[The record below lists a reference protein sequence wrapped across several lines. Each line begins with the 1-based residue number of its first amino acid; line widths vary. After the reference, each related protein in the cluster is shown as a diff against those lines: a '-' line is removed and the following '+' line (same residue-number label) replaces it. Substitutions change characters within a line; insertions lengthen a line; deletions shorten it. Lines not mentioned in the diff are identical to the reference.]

1 MDMNE
6 EKALKRAEKIKS
18 MSRVKKTLLEYGMLT
33 IATYVMVIGIYAFK
47 FPNNFSFGGVSGL
60 AIVLSELLPTTPGNI
75 TFIINMALLVIGFLF
90 LGKDF
95 GIKTAYVSIL
105 MSAAISFSEY
115 IYPMDHP
122 LTEEPL
128 LELIFAVT
136 LPAVSSAIFF
146 NMDASSGGTDIIAM
160 ILRKYTKLNI
170 GTALFI
176 SDLLIVIS
184 ACLVFNAQ
192 TGLFSLLGLLAKSLV
207 VDNMI
212 ENINLCKYFTII
224 CDDPDPICDFIMNKL
239 NRSATV
245 YDAQGAYEH
254 RKKTVIITIMKRGQA
269 VELRNFI
276 RQTQPTAFIAITN
289 SSEIIGKGF
298 RGLN

>member
-1 MDMNE
+1 MID
-6 EKALKRAEKIKS
+6 EKALKRAERINS
-18 MSRVKKTLLEYGMLT
+18 MSEVKKTVLEYGMLT
-33 IATYVMVIGIYAFK
+33 ISTFVMAIGIYVFK

-60 AIVLSELLPTTPGNI
+60 AIVLSEVLPTTPGNI
-75 TFIINMALLVIGFLF
+75 TFIINMALLLIGFIF
-90 LGKDF
+90 LGKGF
-95 GIKTAYVSIL
+95 GVKTAYTSVLLSV
-105 MSAAISFSEY
+105 AISALEH
-115 IYPMDHP
+115 IYPMTAP
-122 LTEEPL
+122 LTKEPL
-128 LELIFAVT
+128 LELIFAVA

-170 GTALFI
+170 GSALFV
-176 SDLLIVIS
+176 SDLLIVIA
-184 ACLVFNAQ
+184 ACFVFNAQ
-192 TGLFSLLGLLAKSLV
+192 TGLFSLVGLLSKSLV
-207 VDNMI
+207 VDNVI

-224 CDDPDPICDFIMNKL
+224 CDDPEPICDFIKNKL
-239 NRSATV
+239 GRSATT
-245 YDAQGAYEH
+245 YDAEGSYEH

-276 RQTQPTAFIAITN
+276 RQNQPSAFIAITN

>member
-1 MDMNE
+1 MD
-6 EKALKRAEKIKS
+6 EKAQKRAEKING
-18 MSRVKKTLLEYGMLT
+18 MSKVRKTLFEYGMLT
-33 IATYVMVIGIYAFK
+33 IATCVMVIGIYAFK
-47 FPNNFSFGGVSGL
+47 FPNNFSFGGVTGL
-60 AIVLSELLPTTPGNI
+60 AIVLSEILPTTPANI
-75 TFIINMALLVIGFLF
+75 TFIINMVLLLVGFIF

-95 GIKTAYVSIL
+95 GVKTAYISIL
-105 MSAAISFSEY
+105 LSVGLSFSEH
-115 IYPMDHP
+115 IYPMKAP

-128 LELIFAVT
+128 LELIFAVA

-170 GTALFI
+170 GSALFI

-192 TGLFSLLGLLAKSLV
+192 TGLFSLVGLLSKSLV
-207 VDNMI
+207 VDNVI

-224 CDDPDPICDFIMNKL
+224 CDDPEPICDFIKNKL
-239 NRSATV
+239 GRSATI
-245 YDAQGAYEH
+245 YDAEGSYEH

-276 RQTQPTAFIAITN
+276 RQNQPSAFIAITN

>member
-1 MDMNE
+1 MID
-6 EKALKRAEKIKS
+6 EKAQRRAEKINS
-18 MSRVKKTLLEYGMLT
+18 MSKVKKTLIEYGILT
-33 IATYVMVIGIYAFK
+33 LATGVMAVGIYVFK
-47 FPNNFSFGGVSGL
+47 FPNNFSFGGVTGL

-75 TFIINMALLVIGFLF
+75 TFIINMALLLIGFAF
-90 LGKDF
+90 LGRGF
-95 GIKTAYVSIL
+95 GIKTAYISIL
-105 MSAAISFSEY
+105 LSAGISFLEHVW
-115 IYPMDHP
+115 PLEQP

-128 LELIFAVT
+128 LELIFAVG

-170 GTALFI
+170 GSALFM

-192 TGLFSLLGLLAKSLV
+192 TGLFSLVGLLSKSLV
-207 VDNMI
+207 VDNVI

-224 CDDPDPICDFIMNKL
+224 CDDPEPICDFIKNNL
-239 NRSATV
+239 HRSATT
-245 YDAQGAYEH
+245 YDAEGSYEH

-276 RQTQPTAFIAITN
+276 RHTQPSAFIAITN

>member
-1 MDMNE
+1 MID
-6 EKALKRAEKIKS
+6 EKALKRAEKINS
-18 MSRVKKTLLEYGMLT
+18 MSKVKKTLLEYAMLT

-60 AIVLSELLPTTPGNI
+60 AIVLSKLLPTTPGNI

-105 MSAAISFSEY
+105 MSVGISFSER
-115 IYPMDHP
+115 IYPMEHA

-160 ILRKYTKLNI
+160 ILRKYTRLNI

-176 SDLLIVIS
+176 SDLLIVLS

-192 TGLFSLLGLLAKSLV
+192 TGLFSLVGLLAKSLV

-224 CDDPDPICDFIMNKL
+224 CDEPEPICDFIMNKL

-245 YDAQGAYEH
+245 YEAEGAYEH

>member
-1 MDMNE
+1 MNDP
-6 EKALKRAEKIKS
+6 KRVERVEKINN
-18 MSRVKKTLLEYGMLT
+18 MSKVKKSIIEYTILT
-33 IATYVMVIGIYAFK
+33 VATYVMVIGIYAFK
-47 FPNNFSFGGVSGL
+47 FPNNFSFGGVTGL
-60 AIVLSELLPTTPGNI
+60 AIVLSELLPITPGNI
-75 TFIINMALLVIGFLF
+75 TFMINMILLVVGFLF
-90 LGKDF
+90 LGKGF
-95 GIKTAYVSIL
+95 GMKTAYISII
-105 MSAAISFSEY
+105 MSLGLSFSER
-115 IYPMDHP
+115 IYPMVKP

-128 LELIFAVT
+128 LELIFAVV
-136 LPAVSSAIFF
+136 LPALSSAIFF

-170 GTALFI
+170 GSALFI

-184 ACLVFNAQ
+184 ACFVFNAQ

-207 VDNMI
+207 VDNVI
-212 ENINLCKYFTII
+212 ESINLCKYFTII
-224 CDDPDPICDFIMNKL
+224 CDDPEPICDFIMNKL
-239 NRSATV
+239 HRSATI
-245 YDAQGAYEH
+245 YDAEGTYEH

-276 RQTQPTAFIAITN
+276 RLNQPSAFIAITN

>member
-1 MDMNE
+1 MERRNGMNV
-6 EKALKRAEKIKS
+6 
-18 MSRVKKTLLEYGMLT
+18 VKKTVLEYAMLT
-33 IATYVMVIGIYAFK
+33 MATCVMAVGIYVFK

-60 AIVLSELLPTTPGNI
+60 AIVLSKLLPSTPGSI
-75 TFIINMALLVIGFLF
+75 TFMINMALLLIGFIF
-90 LGKDF
+90 LGRGF
-95 GIKTAYVSIL
+95 GIKTAYTSIL
-105 MSAAISFSEY
+105 LSTLISVLEHVYPLSA
-115 IYPMDHP
+115 P
-122 LTEEPL
+122 LTQEPL
-128 LELIFAVT
+128 LELIFAVG

-170 GTALFI
+170 GSALFM

-192 TGLFSLLGLLAKSLV
+192 TGLFSLVGLLSKSLV
-207 VDNMI
+207 VDNVI

-224 CDDPDPICDFIMNKL
+224 CDDPEPICDFIKNTL
-239 NRSATV
+239 HRSATT
-245 YDAQGAYEH
+245 YDAEGSYEH
-254 RKKTVIITIMKRGQA
+254 RKKTVIITIMRRGQA

-276 RQTQPTAFIAITN
+276 RQNQPTAFIAITN